1 MKNCRISRKLIAILI
16 TLALLAAVAA
26 IGAMAAETAPATGYA
41 AVGIVDAEA
50 HKAEVLL
57 GTGEQGTVY
66 FNGNAPASGAVYS
79 YTRDANNLYTF
90 ATPNANNGN
99 SNQLADTGWNYWHT
113 PNGWM
118 WNALGQI
125 FFPNS
130 SPIFIRFGNDGWAL
144 GAISSFVETNGAGWI
159 YGYMLDAF
167 QTDAANNYW
176 AVGAIVLGGYNN
188 GSIDTTG
195 FDTSFP
201 SITATNSL
209 AAFTTSLHA
218 NVNTD
223 AIAVES
229 GYAAVGYV
237 DTANSQVEIL
247 KDNGEQGYVTYIG
260 TAPVTGGVY
269 RYGRNA
275 KNAYTF
281 TEPVANH
288 GNSSLTDASKPFWW
302 MWMNTE
308 YDGYMWDSS
317 PNHYW
322 PTATTPIFL
331 RTSLTNW
338 MVTTE
343 ACFTANTQVAAY
355 QLDVSIQ
362 AGSSSYYDTQAIVFG
377 GLNADGTIDTTGFD
391 ALNLPQTSHDLGALT
406 QPLHPVSVDPTDPPV
421 DPTDPPVDPT
431 DPPVDPT
438 DPPVE
443 EKPGA
448 SGNVVENGYAAIGAV
463 DAEACKAEVLL
474 GNGLRGTVKF
484 TGTAPKTGAVY
495 GYALHSNN
503 VYVFTEK
510 IGNFGNSD
518 QLVPGTAWN
527 IWFTPQGWAWDANQ
541 PNDIFHVPTPTPIFL
556 HYGNGQWAVITI
568 DKVNET
574 NGGAWAYGYAL
585 DTVHLPDMDA
595 GNGLTNFATGA
606 LVMGNPK
613 ADGTTDTTGFP
624 ELFGDVAKVDLSSFS
639 APLVNPNA
647 PTGDASGIVST
658 VAALLF
664 AASGVVFLASKK
676 KQF

>member
-1 MKNCRISRKLIAILI
+1 MKNRAISRKLVAIL
-16 TLALLAAVAA
+16 TTVALLAAFFA
-26 IGAMAAETAPATGYA
+26 IGAVAAETAPATGYA

-57 GTGEQGTVY
+57 GTGEQGTVV
-66 FNGNAPASGAVYS
+66 FEGEAPAPGAVYS
-79 YTRDANNLYTF
+79 YTRSGINVYTF
-90 ATPNANNGN
+90 TTPSANHGN
-99 SNQLADTGWNYWHT
+99 SNQLGDIGWVFYSEKQGWLWDGA
-113 PNGWM
+113 PNHYYPN
-118 WNALGQI
+118 NAPI
-125 FFPNS
+125 FFRYGNGQWAVTT
-130 SPIFIRFGNDGWAL
+130 IFQF
-144 GAISSFVETNGAGWI
+144 EGAGGAAGMN
-159 YGYMLDAF
+159 GYALDTAVNAGGGF
-167 QTDAANNYW
+167 T
-176 AVGAIVLGGYNN
+176 VGAFVFGGWVGD

-195 FDTSFP
+195 FDVMVP
-201 SITATNSL
+201 SLSASAKNL
-209 AAFTTSLHA
+209 NAFTQDLHE
-218 NVNTD
+218 
-223 AIAVES
+223 ILLES

-247 KDNGEQGYVTYIG
+247 KDNGEQGYVTYTG

-269 RYGRNA
+269 RYGRQEGDV
-275 KNAYTF
+275 YTF

-288 GNSSLTDASKPFWW
+288 GNSSLTDASKAAWM
-302 MWMNTE
+302 MWMSTDYE
-308 YDGYMWDSS
+308 GYMWDAS

-343 ACFTANTQVAAY
+343 ACFTMNTQVAAY
-355 QLDVSIQ
+355 QLDVSPQ
-362 AGSSSYYDTQAIVFG
+362 SPGSTYYNTSAIVFG
-377 GLNADGTIDTTGFD
+377 GLNANGTIDTTGFD
-391 ALNLPQTSHDLGALT
+391 ALNLPQTSHDLSALT
-406 QPLHPVSVDPTDPPV
+406 EPLHPVAETPDPTDPPV

-595 GNGLTNFATGA
+595 GNGLTNYATGA

-647 PTGDASGIVST
+647 PTGDASGIVSA

-664 AASGVVFLASKK
+664 AAAGVVFLTSKK